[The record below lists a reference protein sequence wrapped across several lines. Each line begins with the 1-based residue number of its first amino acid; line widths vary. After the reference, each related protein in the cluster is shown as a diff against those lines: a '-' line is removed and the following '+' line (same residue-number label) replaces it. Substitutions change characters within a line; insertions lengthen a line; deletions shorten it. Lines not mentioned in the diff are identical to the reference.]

1 MMETDSMKFE
11 EAMLELEKI
20 VQQLETGDVQL
31 EDSITLYKKGM
42 ELSAF
47 CQQKLQHAEKQ
58 LVTIVDKDGETTTM
72 DSSKGEAPSE

>member
-1 MMETDSMKFE
+1 METDSMKFE

-31 EDSITLYKKGM
+31 EDSIALYKKGM

-58 LVTIVDKDGETTTM
+58 LVSIVDKNGETTSM
-72 DSSKGEAPSE
+72 DPSKGEETSE

>member
-1 MMETDSMKFE
+1 METDSMKFE

-58 LVTIVDKDGETTTM
+58 LVTIVDKNGEAAAM
-72 DSSKGEAPSE
+72 DSSKGEDTSE

>member
-58 LVTIVDKDGETTTM
+58 LVTIVDKNGEATAM
-72 DSSKGEAPSE
+72 DSSKGEDTSE

>member
-1 MMETDSMKFE
+1 MQTDSMKFE

-42 ELSAF
+42 ELSTF

-58 LVTIVDKDGETTTM
+58 LVSIVDKDGEAASVEPT
-72 DSSKGEAPSE
+72 KGEEISE

>member
-1 MMETDSMKFE
+1 METDSMKFE

-42 ELSAF
+42 ELSTF

-58 LVTIVDKDGETTTM
+58 LVTIVDKNGETTSM
-72 DSSKGEAPSE
+72 DPSKGEEASE

>member
-1 MMETDSMKFE
+1 MKFE

-42 ELSAF
+42 ELSTF
-47 CQQKLQHAEKQ
+47 CQQKLQNAEKQ
-58 LVTIVDKDGETTTM
+58 LVSIVDKDGERSSM
-72 DSSKGEAPSE
+72 DVTKGVETSE

>member
-1 MMETDSMKFE
+1 METETMKFE

-42 ELSAF
+42 ELSTF
-47 CQQKLQHAEKQ
+47 CQQKLQNAEKQ
-58 LVTIVDKDGETTTM
+58 LVSIVDKDGERSSM
-72 DSSKGEAPSE
+72 DVTKGVETSE

>member
-1 MMETDSMKFE
+1 METDSMKFE

-31 EDSITLYKKGM
+31 EDSIALYKKGM
-42 ELSAF
+42 ELSTF

-58 LVTIVDKDGETTTM
+58 LVSIVDKNGETTPLE
-72 DSSKGEAPSE
+72 SSKGENPSE